1 MSQDKDKQPKADDKD
16 AKVTSPTAEQEIRN
30 AKGRAE
36 AEAKGG
42 GAQKPEKG
50 LNQDG

>member
-1 MSQDKDKQPKADDKD
+1 MSQDKDQKPKNADKD

-42 GAQKPEKG
+42 GPSKPEKG